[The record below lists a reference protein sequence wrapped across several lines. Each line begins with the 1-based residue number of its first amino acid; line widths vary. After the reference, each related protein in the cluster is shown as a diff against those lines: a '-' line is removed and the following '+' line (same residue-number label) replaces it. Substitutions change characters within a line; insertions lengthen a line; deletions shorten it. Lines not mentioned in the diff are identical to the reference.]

1 MHIAYIGIGTN
12 IEPRLS
18 RIEEAIELLRTVG
31 KIINA
36 SSIYETAPFG
46 FTEQSDFLNAVVS
59 LEVETDPLALHQ
71 KLKDLEI
78 ILGRNKR
85 ERWHEREIDF
95 DLLMYDQEV
104 IHTENLTVPHPGIST
119 RAFVLVPFSE
129 IAPTLYHPILHRTI
143 ESLLSDLGDD
153 TASVH
158 VYSSSKQPLT

>member
-18 RIEEAIELLRTVG
+18 RIEQAVDALKTVG
-31 KIINA
+31 KIIRT

-59 LEVETDPLALHQ
+59 LEIETEPVDLHQ

-95 DLLMYDQEV
+95 DLLMFDQE
-104 IHTENLTVPHPGIST
+104 IINTENLTIPHPGIPT
-119 RAFVLVPFSE
+119 RAFVLVPLSE
-129 IAPTLYHPILHRTI
+129 IAATLFHPTLHRMI
-143 ESLLSDLGDD
+143 ESLLSDLGSD
-153 TASVH
+153 TSSVH
-158 VYSSSKQPLT
+158 VYSSSKQRPQ

>member
-1 MHIAYIGIGTN
+1 MHVAYIGIGTN

-18 RIEEAIELLRTVG
+18 RIEQAIDSLKTVG
-31 KIINA
+31 NIIST

-59 LEVETDPLALHQ
+59 LEIETEPVDLHQ

-78 ILGRNKR
+78 TLGRNKR

-95 DLLMYDQEV
+95 DILIFDQEV
-104 IHTENLTVPHPGIST
+104 INSENLTVPHPGIST

-129 IAPTLYHPILHRTI
+129 IAPTLLHPILHRTI
-143 ESLLSDLGDD
+143 ESLLSDLGGD
-153 TASVH
+153 TTSVH
-158 VYSSSKQPLT
+158 VYSSSKQRPE